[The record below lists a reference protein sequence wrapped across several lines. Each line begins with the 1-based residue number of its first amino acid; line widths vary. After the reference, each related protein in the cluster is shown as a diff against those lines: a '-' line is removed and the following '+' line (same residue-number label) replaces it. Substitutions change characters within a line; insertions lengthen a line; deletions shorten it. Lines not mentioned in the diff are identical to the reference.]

1 MRAALITLALFAV
14 AAAPARADDTV
25 LVSGLDAA
33 AVTAYGS
40 QVVYSQRDALG
51 QPWKLM
57 RWHDGVADA
66 LPVPPR
72 AVPFDADAGPDASGQ
87 PVVVYS
93 RCRTEPDPSGL
104 SPAPDWQTARGCD
117 LYELP
122 LTGGGGERRLAASSR
137 GMSETT
143 PSIWHGALAYARHAD
158 GGARATIEYLPAG
171 ASRPRALGGGS
182 VQACFGMCDGARRLD
197 GVLQLDLGPS
207 RVAYVWQMTGGA
219 VYGTGVSWE
228 LRAAA
233 LAGGPST
240 LLETGIVSGT
250 CGYSVPG
257 SPVVS
262 AAREIAYLHTG
273 DACDE
278 ASDQTAGTKAS
289 FALADPVIGALA
301 TAPTPGLA
309 RAAARDGDTIYW
321 LRQGNGVDLVASSLP
336 AYAPQPRQRVNPQA
350 DIDLARSGLGYRWV
364 AGPAGTRLLRPPARI
379 PCAPSGR
386 AAVVYTAA
394 QWSHGRH
401 VVRVQ
406 RVDPRRPPRRV
417 GITLTRS
424 GSTGG
429 YSETQ
434 LTRCGQRT
442 RLIYTVTTYRST
454 HRVSFTVTRASLRP

>member
-1 MRAALITLALFAV
+1 MRASLIAIALLALS
-14 AAAPARADDTV
+14 AAPARADDTV

-33 AVTAYGS
+33 AVTAYGG

-72 AVPFDADAGPDASGQ
+72 AVPFDADAGPGASGQ

-93 RCRTEPDPSGL
+93 RCRTEPASDGGL
-104 SPAPDWQTARGCD
+104 IPVPNWQTARGCD

-122 LTGGGGERRLAASSR
+122 LTGGGGERRLSASSR
-137 GMSETT
+137 TESETT
-143 PSIWHGALAYARHAD
+143 PSTWRGALAYARHAD

-171 ASRPRALGGGS
+171 ASRPRPLGGGS
-182 VQACFGMCDGARRLD
+182 MQACFGLCEGAPRLD
-197 GVLQLDLGPS
+197 AVLQLDLGPS
-207 RVAYVWQMTGGA
+207 RVAYLWQMTGGS
-219 VYGTGVSWE
+219 VYGTGVGWE

-240 LLETGIVSGT
+240 LLDTGLVSGT
-250 CGYSVPG
+250 CGFSAP
-257 SPVVS
+257 SAPVVIG
-262 AAREIAYLHTG
+262 RRTIAYLRAG
-273 DACDE
+273 AGCDVTE
-278 ASDQTAGTKAS
+278 TH
-289 FALADPVIGALA
+289 FALGDPVTGARS
-301 TAPTPGLA
+301 TAPTPGGLA
-309 RAAARDGDTIYW
+309 RGAARDGDTIYW
-321 LRQGNGVDLVASSLP
+321 LREDNGGDDLVASP
-336 AYAPQPRQRVNPQA
+336 APSYTPQPQQPVAPPA
-350 DIDLARSGLGYRWV
+350 DVDLVRSDLGYRWV

-386 AAVVYTAA
+386 AAFVYASA

-417 GITLTRS
+417 GVTLTRS
-424 GSTGG
+424 LATGG
-429 YSETQ
+429 YSETK
-434 LTRCGQRT
+434 LTGCGQRT

-454 HRVSFTVTRASLRP
+454 HRVSFTVARASLRR